1 MSECHICS
9 AETGNAAANKVS
21 INPEADEHTG
31 ECSAM
36 EGVFIGSLLPVLE
49 MYEFLTQYE
58 SIRMYFIS

>member
-1 MSECHICS
+1 
-9 AETGNAAANKVS
+9 
-21 INPEADEHTG
+21 
-31 ECSAM
+31 M